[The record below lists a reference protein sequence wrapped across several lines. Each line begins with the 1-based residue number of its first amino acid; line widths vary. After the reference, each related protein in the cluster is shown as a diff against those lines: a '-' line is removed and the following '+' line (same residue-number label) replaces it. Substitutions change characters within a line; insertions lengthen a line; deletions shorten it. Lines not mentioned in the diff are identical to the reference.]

1 MALGTTNTQGGLAAE
16 LDAHKAAKN
25 PHGIT
30 KDQVGLGSV
39 PNVAT
44 NDQQPTYA
52 VATALAELASGEN
65 LSVAMGKIARAVADL
80 KSHIGAVSGN
90 PHKVTASEVGA
101 VPTSRTVNGKE
112 LSSDIDLAASDV
124 GASSTGHKHSAGDV
138 TSGTLPI
145 ARGGTGAASA
155 SAALTALGAAAKNH
169 THPAAQ
175 VTGACQIQT
184 GSYVGTGTYGSSNP
198 CKLTFNFVPKVVVI
212 VQPRQSTSY
221 DGSYDPGAAPFI
233 LMNNATEFSVWI
245 RHNGSVKS
253 DAKCYVSWS
262 SSSVQWYIKECDPDY
277 QCNAANQKYYW
288 FALS

>member
-145 ARGGTGAASA
+145 ARGGTGVASA

-198 CKLTFNFVPKVVVI
+198 CKLTFNFVPKALFII
-212 VQPRQSTSY
+212 VKVPDNNFMNNYAFMFGFSSSY
-221 DGSYDPGAAPFI
+221 DIIGINSERFTSSGSQKRCAIYGK
-233 LMNNATEFSVWI
+233 
-245 RHNGSVKS
+245 KS
-253 DAKCYVSWS
+253 GNSAI
-262 SSSVQWYIKECDPDY
+262 WYSLESQDHQLNVPETLY
-277 QCNAANQKYYW
+277 LW
-288 FALS
+288 VALG